1 MEKNFLRWTQPMKF
15 FIKGRGKMGFLDGSK
30 KASIPTDPSFQ
41 IWDAE
46 NSMLMSLLVNSI
58 EPKIS

>member
-1 MEKNFLRWTQPMKF
+1 
-15 FIKGRGKMGFLDGSK
+15 MGFLDGSK